1 MKRGKWERRE
11 EMRGGK
17 LSWEDL
23 LLLDSVFI
31 ITAAVHRGNLAGY
44 IKRLIHS
51 PPTTS
56 DTHTTRHTHTLTLL
70 SVNTQEK
77 LIPYNRLIPRLKDVI
92 SQSLLPKLLALGSEV
107 CFYNCSGFHL
117 NELKF
122 HLSGAPCP
130 CQHILQMES

>member
-1 MKRGKWERRE
+1 
-11 EMRGGK
+11 MRGGK

-56 DTHTTRHTHTLTLL
+56 DTHTTRHTHTHPPLGEHTGEINP
-70 SVNTQEK
+70 VQQAN
-77 LIPYNRLIPRLKDVI
+77 
-92 SQSLLPKLLALGSEV
+92 SQVKGCHLPV
-107 CFYNCSGFHL
+107 F
-117 NELKF
+117 
-122 HLSGAPCP
+122 
-130 CQHILQMES
+130 IT